1 MQLVAAGLA
10 NRARWELAHKRGLLV
25 DYAQGR
31 VGRLFQVVWAA
42 VFIYV
47 LFLKK
52 KCFRLFSKSVARFL
66 CEAVF
71 D

>member
-10 NRARWELAHKRGLLV
+10 NRARWELAYKRGLLV

-47 LFLKK
+47 LFL
-52 KCFRLFSKSVARFL
+52 
-66 CEAVF
+66 
-71 D
+71 

>member
-10 NRARWELAHKRGLLV
+10 NRARWELAHKRCLLV

-47 LFLKK
+47 FFLKNR
-52 KCFRLFSKSVARFL
+52 FRLFSKSVARFL